1 MYTISDLECLCHD
14 TVYVVINFYHSEL
27 LRKYLKSAHSWL
39 VRKFKSEPVGL
50 FQKHLCLFSRTAFR
64 NILLLF
70 PLVKSVTQLYQAAC
84 KINWI
89 SDPATATFGV
99 NFYLHVRWTDLR
111 LAWPSE
117 DLEITVGKGVLEKLK
132 WQNPYQTG
140 TFKSNVFENL
150 WQKSTLRLFGNH
162 D

>member
-1 MYTISDLECLCHD
+1 MCHD

-50 FQKHLCLFSRTAFR
+50 FQRHLCLFSRTAFR

-111 LAWPSE
+111 LAWPSK
-117 DLEITVGKGVLEKLK
+117 DLEITVGKGILKKSSDKILIKLVLLEM
-132 WQNPYQTG
+132 QIGTNPWDKPSWK
-140 TFKSNVFENL
+140 FFSF
-150 WQKSTLRLFGNH
+150 LF
-162 D
+162 